1 MVQRLISHGS
11 TQLMEV
17 AGSCGRA
24 PVHEAAAMGNIAM
37 LLGLLEL
44 NASVEQVDSQ
54 GREDVA
60 RGG

>member
-1 MVQRLISHGS
+1 
-11 TQLMEV
+11 MEV

>member
-54 GREDVA
+54 GREDLA